1 MAAPVG
7 KNGKRQ
13 GNAGQNGE
21 KDMAERVIVG
31 MSGGVDSSVAALLLK
46 RQGFDV
52 VGLYMLNWEE
62 EDAGG
67 HCTSEEDYADVRR
80 VCAKL
85 DIPYYTV
92 NFAKE
97 YMERVFSHFLAEYK
111 AGRTPNPDV
120 LCNREIKFGPFLEEA
135 KKLGANYIATGHY
148 CKISHEKGV
157 HRLLKAADKNKD
169 QTYFLNQ
176 LTQPQLENV
185 LFPLQDMQKPEV
197 RKIALENGLATAEK
211 KDSTG
216 ICFIGERN
224 FRKFLSTY
232 LPARKGKI
240 LDLSG
245 REVGEHMGLMYYTLG
260 QRRGLDL
267 GGVKGEEEGG
277 RWFVVGKDLEHNILY
292 VSHGDESP
300 LYSKSCEVSGFNW
313 IPAPPAEKEFVCAA
327 KFRYRQPDQEVKV
340 TVSGGGRL
348 HIAFAEKQRAVTEG
362 QYAVLYRGEEC
373 LGGGVIESAEY

>member
-1 MAAPVG
+1 MAKTV
-7 KNGKRQ
+7 
-13 GNAGQNGE
+13 
-21 KDMAERVIVG
+21 VIG

-46 RQGFDV
+46 QQGYNV

-62 EDAGG
+62 NDENGC
-67 HCTSEEDYADVRR
+67 CTAEEDYADVRR
-80 VCAKL
+80 VCGLL

-97 YMERVFSHFLAEYK
+97 YMDRVFSYFLAEYS

-135 KKLGANYIATGHY
+135 KRLGADYIATGHY
-148 CKISHEKGV
+148 CKISHENGV
-157 HRLLKAADKNKD
+157 HLLQKAFDQNKD

-176 LTQPQLENV
+176 LSQAQLENV
-185 LFPLQDMQKPEV
+185 LFPLQDMDKSEV
-197 RKIALENGLATAEK
+197 RRIALENGLATAKK

-224 FRKFLSTY
+224 FRNFLKTY
-232 LPARKGKI
+232 LPARPGKI

-245 REVGEHMGLMYYTLG
+245 KQVGEHIGLMYYTLG
-260 QRRGLDL
+260 QRRGLEL
-267 GGVKGEEEGG
+267 GGIKGEEEGG
-277 RWFVVGKDLEHNILY
+277 RWFVCKKDMQNNILY

-300 LYSKSCEVSGFNW
+300 LYSKSCEVIGFNW
-313 IPAPPAEKEFVCAA
+313 IPAPREGTFECCA
-327 KFRYRQPDQEVKV
+327 KFRYRQPDQKVKV
-340 TVSGGGRL
+340 TVKSPTTL
-348 HIAFAEKQRAVTEG
+348 HIEFAEKQRAVTEG
-362 QYAVLYRGEEC
+362 QYAVLYDGINC